1 MREGG
6 RAKGWGVG
14 GGSAHPLRPAAA
26 PGPVPSAPTRGQRE
40 GGAGSLRSLRRTF
53 RKPGPGQNPR
63 PWHAI
68 PLLLLLLLS
77 LALSLSLSL
86 SHTHIH
92 TPHTR
97 TNRSRAVAGGR
108 GTGAEEG
115 TGRNRTSRGGGGGG
129 ATTWLQ
135 SAPARRSRRTAS
147 TWPSAAAR
155 CSGLRPW
162 QTGGPS
168 GHGSR
173 GGESA
178 GRPLERG
185 GGSGAGASALAARK
199 VTEAGHSQSVR
210 TGGAL
215 RRPWAENI
223 GERETSATRTSP
235 SYKTAVRDDF
245 HAWANFWQGE
255 VAAFTGVDLVFG
267 VHAPVSLDQ

>member
-115 TGRNRTSRGGGGGG
+115 TGRNRPRGGGGGG
-129 ATTWLQ
+129 KRLDLVAVRAGAKEQADGIDVALGGGEVQ
-135 SAPARRSRRTAS
+135 RAQALAD
-147 TWPSAAAR
+147 
-155 CSGLRPW
+155 GRPV
-162 QTGGPS
+162 
-168 GHGSR
+168 GSR
-173 GGESA
+173 LS
-178 GRPLERG
+178 GRRERG
-185 GGSGAGASALAARK
+185 AA
-199 VTEAGHSQSVR
+199 
-210 TGGAL
+210 
-215 RRPWAENI
+215 P
-223 GERETSATRTSP
+223 
-235 SYKTAVRDDF
+235 
-245 HAWANFWQGE
+245 
-255 VAAFTGVDLVFG
+255 
-267 VHAPVSLDQ
+267 

>member
-6 RAKGWGVG
+6 QAKGWGVG
-14 GGSAHPLRPAAA
+14 GGLAHPLRPAAA

-40 GGAGSLRSLRRTF
+40 GGAGSLRSPRRTF
-53 RKPGPGQNPR
+53 RKPGSGQNPR

-68 PLLLLLLLS
+68 PLLARSLPLSLS
-77 LALSLSLSL
+77 LALSHTHTT
-86 SHTHIH
+86 HTHI
-92 TPHTR
+92 
-97 TNRSRAVAGGR
+97 NRSRTVAGGR

-115 TGRNRTSRGGGGGG
+115 TGRNPGGGGEGG
-129 ATTWLQ
+129 SASTWLQ